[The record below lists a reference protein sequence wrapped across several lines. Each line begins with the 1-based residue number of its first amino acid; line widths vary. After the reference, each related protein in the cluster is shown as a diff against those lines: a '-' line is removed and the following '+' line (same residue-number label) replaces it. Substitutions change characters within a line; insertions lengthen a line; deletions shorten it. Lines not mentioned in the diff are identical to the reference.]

1 MANDKAKAETTTSQA
16 EQNLS
21 AVIGETIP
29 LMDGPTAYE
38 QSGPARG
45 RRKVGD

>member
-1 MANDKAKAETTTSQA
+1 MAKHKGKGKVAKA
-16 EQNLS
+16 EQNLT
-21 AVIGETIP
+21 AVIGETTP

-45 RRKVGD
+45 RRKAGG